1 MEISELLHKEVFALA
16 VTGKVLSSIMKKM
29 TALLFI
35 LACATHALISQTI
48 PLPEHPRPDFERS
61 LWQNLNGVWQFEFD
75 SLDQGRDKKWHDGK
89 TPFTNKITVPFPWGS
104 ELSGVKDKADIAWY
118 QRTIT
123 IPVAWKNKRTF
134 LTVGASDWETTIWL
148 DGILVGSHQGGYTPF
163 SFELTP
169 HLNYGQQ
176 QKLIVRVD
184 DKRRDFTLYGKQGYG
199 NARGIWQTVYLEARG
214 KEYIDA
220 VHFRPDIE
228 NNSAMVT
235 VYLPEEASAD
245 HKLSIT
251 IKTPSTPITREVTI
265 PKGKDKI
272 NVTVS
277 IPQARLWTMQDPY
290 LYEVEAKLN
299 DDGVKT
305 YFGIIGFHV
314 SRPC

>member
-1 MEISELLHKEVFALA
+1 M
-16 VTGKVLSSIMKKM
+16 
-29 TALLFI
+29 
-35 LACATHALISQTI
+35 
-48 PLPEHPRPDFERS
+48 
-61 LWQNLNGVWQFEFD
+61 
-75 SLDQGRDKKWHDGK
+75 
-89 TPFTNKITVPFPWGS
+89 PFPWGS

-220 VHFRPDIE
+220 VHFRPD
-228 NNSAMVT
+228 
-235 VYLPEEASAD
+235 
-245 HKLSIT
+245 
-251 IKTPSTPITREVTI
+251 
-265 PKGKDKI
+265 
-272 NVTVS
+272 
-277 IPQARLWTMQDPY
+277 DPGR
-290 LYEVEAKLN
+290 N
-299 DDGVKT
+299 R
-305 YFGIIGFHV
+305 
-314 SRPC
+314 SCR